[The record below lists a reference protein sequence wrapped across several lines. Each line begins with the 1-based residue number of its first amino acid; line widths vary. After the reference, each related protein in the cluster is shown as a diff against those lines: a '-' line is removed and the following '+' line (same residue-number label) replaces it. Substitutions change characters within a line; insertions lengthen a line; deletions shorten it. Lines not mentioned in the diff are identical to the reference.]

1 MINSC
6 LWLSGLLCKVW
17 RVLFAY
23 RQWSLQVSFSS
34 PMLCS
39 ILDKIFVNPT
49 KYVKYKCRL
58 KLVIGYW
65 LTSKPRLLTFFFTPL
80 FFKIRQGN
88 ILRCSKIMCPV
99 KTNNILGIMIQIPKC
114 DQIGTESRDYSAR
127 GLGVSCVF
135 LPTQRRLAVYIYP
148 SWFYDPLL
156 ACTTCS

>member
-6 LWLSGLLCKVW
+6 LWLSGLLWGLKSAV
-17 RVLFAY
+17 RISAVKFTNFFLLAY
-23 RQWSLQVSFSS
+23 VVQHSGQNIRESH
-34 PMLCS
+34 
-39 ILDKIFVNPT
+39 KICEVQMQ
-49 KYVKYKCRL
+49 
-58 KLVIGYW
+58 IEISDW
-65 LTSKPRLLTFFFTPL
+65 LLAHVETSAFNVFFTPL

-88 ILRCSKIMCPV
+88 TLRCSKIMCPV